1 MVYMTKMKSRIC
13 AGLLAVLTL
22 AGASTAL
29 GVVPGISTE
38 NSLSITAD
46 AAAIK
51 KLTNNAY
58 LVIYDTNSSN
68 VLKGYIDGKFTL
80 KSVTGATSIIK
91 SKQIKYDSKTN
102 RTNVTV
108 TLNVKPYNTYKAYF
122 NGTVTRGGK
131 TSDMKFIVENHLHWT
146 DKVVQY
152 YGLGYKNGRPESQF
166 ISEGICDYP
175 TEISPL
181 ESSVVRLCTVTDS
194 RYKGKI
200 TDVGVTALKTGT
212 VNINKKYSSAGVLY
226 TQTMKVVSGKVYKSN
241 KTINV
246 EQSWINKANMDIRCI
261 KVSDRHVV
269 CTFVDPY
276 SSQDLKTYVVRG
288 LSKGTTKVTV
298 WYMNGSRSEITV
310 TVK

>member
-22 AGASTAL
+22 AGASAAL
-29 GVVPGISTE
+29 GVAHGINAG

-46 AAAIK
+46 AATVAPAK

-58 LVIYDTNSSN
+58 LTIYDTNSSN

-122 NGTVTRGGK
+122 NGTVKKGGK
-131 TSDMKFIVENHLHWT
+131 TSNMKFIVENHLHWT
-146 DKVVQY
+146 ADTVKY
-152 YGLGYKNGRPESQF
+152 YGVGYKSGEPEYQFIPES
-166 ISEGICDYP
+166 ICDFP
-175 TEISPL
+175 SGISPL
-181 ESSVVRLCTVTDS
+181 NSSVVKLSTIKNS
-194 RYKGKI
+194 KGKI
-200 TDVGVTALKTGT
+200 TDVSVTALKAGT
-212 VNINKKYSSAGVLY
+212 VDINKVYSSAGVLY
-226 TQTMKVVSGKVYKSN
+226 TETIKVVSGKVYKSN
-241 KTINV
+241 KTLNV
-246 EQSWINKANMDIRCI
+246 KKSWTKKDSVDIRDI
-261 KVSDRHVV
+261 QVSNNHVYAV
-269 CTFVDPY
+269 
-276 SSQDLKTYVVRG
+276 QDFGKDSKTYTLKG
-288 LSKGTTKVTV
+288 LSKGTAKVTV

>member
-1 MVYMTKMKSRIC
+1 MTKMKSRIC

-22 AGASTAL
+22 AGASAAL
-29 GVVPGISTE
+29 GVAPGINTE

-46 AAAIK
+46 AATGAPVK

-122 NGTVTRGGK
+122 NGTVIRGGK
-131 TSDMKFIVENHLHWT
+131 TYSMRFIVENHLHWI
-146 DKVVQY
+146 DNVVQY
-152 YGLGYKNGRPESQF
+152 YGLGYKNGAPESQF

-181 ESSVVRLCTVTDS
+181 KSSVVMLCPMLNN
-194 RYKGKI
+194 KGKI
-200 TDVGVTALKTGT
+200 TDAGVTAFKTGT

-241 KTINV
+241 KTLNV
-246 EQSWINKANMDIRCI
+246 KQGWTNKANMDIRCI
-261 KVSDRHVV
+261 KISDTHVV
-269 CTFVDPY
+269 CEFVDPY
-276 SSQDLKTYVVRG
+276 SSKDLKTYIIRG

>member
-1 MVYMTKMKSRIC
+1 MTKMKSRIC

-22 AGASTAL
+22 AGASAAL
-29 GVVPGISTE
+29 GVAPGINTE

-46 AAAIK
+46 AATAAPVK

-80 KSVTGATSIIK
+80 KSVTGARSIIK

-131 TSDMKFIVENHLHWT
+131 TSAMKFIVENHLHWI
-146 DKVVQY
+146 DNVVQY
-152 YGLGYKNGRPESQF
+152 YGVGYKNGKPESQF
-166 ISEGICDYP
+166 IPEGICDYP
-175 TEISPL
+175 SGISPL
-181 ESSVVRLCTVTDS
+181 KSSVVRLCTMTDS
-194 RYKGKI
+194 KGKI
-200 TDVGVTALKTGT
+200 TDVSVTALKTGT
-212 VNINKKYSSAGVLY
+212 VNINKIYSSAGVLY
-226 TQTMKVVSGKVYKSN
+226 TQTIKVVSGKVYKSN
-241 KTINV
+241 KTLNV
-246 EQSWINKANMDIRCI
+246 KQSWTNKASMDIRSI
-261 KVSDRHVV
+261 KVSNKHVFAV
-269 CTFVDPY
+269 QDFDF
-276 SSQDLKTYVVRG
+276 SKDLKTYIVRG
-288 LSKGTTKVTV
+288 VSKGTAKVTV